1 MDWVSTHRYHHQHC
15 DTDRDPHSPK
25 EGFWFSHISWLFDT
39 RSIITRVQMLSS
51 PLLHFHVSNFYRIY
65 GFVMDLLC
73 GMVMQCG
80 EANNV
85 GDMERQAFYRFMRTT
100 YILHPIALAL
110 VLYALGGFPFLVWGM
125 VS

>member
-1 MDWVSTHRYHHQHC
+1 MVVQGNPMDWVSTHRYHHQHC

-39 RSIITRVQMLSS
+39 RSIITRVQLLSS

-100 YILHPIALAL
+100 
-110 VLYALGGFPFLVWGM
+110 
-125 VS
+125 